1 MDYEK
6 VCKRLGVAYKR
17 GWGLIRDTGIK
28 LDNIKD
34 KFDEYFDKV

>member
-6 VCKRLGVAYKR
+6 VCKRLDVSYKR
-17 GWGLIRDTGIK
+17 GWGLIRDTGIT
-28 LDNIKD
+28 LDVIKE